1 MQLSIFMRIFLLVF
15 TTLHALGQSRP
26 ERVSAIAE
34 SLRAR
39 VLADRRDFHA
49 HPELS
54 NREQRTAAVIAER
67 LKSLGLEVRTGIARH
82 GVIGIL
88 KGGKPGPVVAW
99 RADIDALPIEESG
112 DKPYK
117 SLNKGV
123 KHACGHDAHIAIA
136 LGTVETLVKMRDQ
149 IPGTVKF
156 IFQPAEE
163 GAPIGEEGGATLM
176 IKEGALENP
185 KPQAIF
191 GLHVTTWNEA
201 GKISYS
207 SGPAMAS
214 ADILE
219 IKLKGKK
226 THAAFPHQGIDTVVV
241 AAECIM
247 ALQTIRSRRID
258 PSEPMVLTIGS
269 MHGGNRFNI
278 VAEEVV
284 LQGTVR
290 TLSENVRESVRSM
303 VRKTLEGCTAMNDA
317 TFEVQWHEPSYPVTF
332 NDPKLTSENL
342 TGLRQSVG
350 AENVVE
356 SKATMGSEDFSY
368 YQKVIPG
375 FFWFLGASNAKKGI
389 TAAHHTADFEID
401 EDILVPGVKAAAN
414 QLLDY
419 LERTK

>member
-1 MQLSIFMRIFLLVF
+1 MRLLLLV
-15 TTLHALGQSRP
+15 LIASLGTFAQTRL
-26 ERVSAIAE
+26 ERVATNAE

-39 VLADRRDFHA
+39 VLADRRYFHA

-54 NREQRTAAVIAER
+54 NREEHTAAAIAER

-99 RADIDALPIEESG
+99 RADIDALPIDETI

-117 SLNKGV
+117 SVNKGV

-136 LGTVETLVKMRDQ
+136 LSVVETLVKMRDQ

-163 GAPIGEEGGATLM
+163 GAPTGEPGGATLM

-191 GLHVTTWNEA
+191 GLHVSTWGEA
-201 GKISYS
+201 GKINYS

-241 AAECIM
+241 AAECVM
-247 ALQTIRSRRID
+247 ALQTIRSRRVD

-278 VAEEVV
+278 IADEVI

-290 TLSENVRESVRSM
+290 TLSESVRESVRTM
-303 VRKTLEGCTAMNDA
+303 VRQTLEGCTAMNQA
-317 TFEVQWHEPSYPVTF
+317 SFELQWHEPSYPVTF

-342 TGLRQSVG
+342 ASLRQAIG
-350 AENVVE
+350 TANVVE
-356 SKATMGSEDFSY
+356 AKATMGSEDFSY
-368 YQKVIPG
+368 YQRIIPG
-375 FFWFLGASNAKKGI
+375 FFWFLGASNSAKGI
-389 TAAHHTADFEID
+389 TAAHHTADFDID

-419 LERTK
+419 LERTSKN